1 MAHSSRYYRLALALV
16 AALTCASAAEAQRA
30 FGPFGGV
37 LGAMSDADA
46 SHTLDLR
53 GSLGGSW
60 NDTLTSGD
68 TSGIDPRFLRS
79 DAGAG
84 VSGALSHARHA
95 SRFDWQ
101 SGVASSLRLSGANT
115 DPAAA
120 SFNGQT
126 SISTT
131 ISRRVSLSGS
141 GGYAYSPYYDFS
153 PGLDGR
159 LSSVGAY
166 GGGFGVA
173 TAAQRNAS
181 MSAGVGAST
190 QLSRRDTLSASG
202 SVSRYKFFGDADDP
216 LGQVDGSTDQ
226 RSVGLR
232 FNHTLTRSLGFHAG
246 YGRSDATYRLAGG
259 APVASD
265 SIDVGVDYG
274 DTLRFSRRTAFSFG
288 SSTSA
293 VRWSNE
299 THYRI
304 NGSAALTHGF
314 GRSASAALSYSR
326 STDFNAGFRE
336 PLLSDTVSAGFN
348 SQLGRRASWSAQV
361 GYLRSEIGFASTA
374 SHYNAFSAGGGV
386 NAAVTR
392 RIGVFADYSFYR
404 NEIPVGS
411 TVFAVLPKFSRQS
424 VSAGLTLWVP
434 LISEKRSTK

>member
-1 MAHSSRYYRLALALV
+1 MANSSRYYRLALALV

-30 FGPFGGV
+30 LGPFGGV

-84 VSGALSHARHA
+84 VSGSLAHARRS
-95 SRFDWQ
+95 SRYQWQ
-101 SGVASSLRLSGANT
+101 SGVGTSLRLTGANI
-115 DPAAA
+115 DPLSAGFSA
-120 SFNGQT
+120 QT
-126 SISTT
+126 SINTS

-141 GGYAYSPYYDFS
+141 GSYSYSPYYGFS

-159 LSSVGAY
+159 LSNVGAY

-202 SVSRYKFFGDADDP
+202 SVSRSKFFGDADDP

-226 RSVGLR
+226 RSVGLQ
-232 FNHTLTRSLGFHAG
+232 FSHTLTRSLGFHAG
-246 YGRSDATYRLAGG
+246 YGRTDAGYRLAGG
-259 APVASD
+259 DSAASD

-314 GRSASAALSYSR
+314 GRSASASLTYSR
-326 STDFNAGFRE
+326 STGFDAGFRE
-336 PLLSDTVSAGFN
+336 PLLTDTVSAGFSN
-348 SQLGRRASWSAQV
+348 QLGRRASWSAQF
-361 GYLRSEIGFASTA
+361 GYARSGIGFGSTA
-374 SHYNAFSAGGGV
+374 GHSESLFAGGGL

-392 RIGVFADYSFYR
+392 RIGVFTDYSFYR
-404 NEIPVGS
+404 NEIPTGS
-411 TVFAVLPKFSRQS
+411 TVFATLPKFSRQS
-424 VSAGLTLWVP
+424 VTAGLSIWVP
-434 LISEKRSTK
+434 LISEKRSVK